1 MLLSIRTCTHTYI
14 VTHLI
19 KNWVDIC
26 ECGYNSEPTELTI
39 SASLHTY
46 MWVLWPNSSM
56 GNVVVVYSSS
66 CRCLYFT
73 CYVYTLWQ

>member
-39 SASLHTY
+39 SASLH
-46 MWVLWPNSSM
+46 VHVGFVAKFFNGKCSGSI
-56 GNVVVVYSSS
+56 
-66 CRCLYFT
+66 
-73 CYVYTLWQ
+73 